1 MTAKRRREGGREG
14 YSWSRK
20 GKSLGVRLG
29 RRREGLLGW
38 VAGGFVGVSEKVAG
52 GERRRRIQESLEL
65 GE

>member
-1 MTAKRRREGGREG
+1 MTAKRRREGRREG

-38 VAGGFVGVSEKVAG
+38 VAGGFVGCVGEG
-52 GERRRRIQESLEL
+52 GWGRETTKEIGRAHV
-65 GE
+65 